1 MALGETLKQNRLAH
15 GWTMQYVAERTHLM
29 ARVIEA
35 LEAEAFD
42 KIPAPV
48 YGRGFIR
55 QYCAL
60 LEIDPQPL
68 LDEYAAICANTA
80 RPSAVR
86 PAVHDLPQRPLEPI
100 HTGGRRTLPPD
111 PSAPPRPA
119 SAHKL
124 VEPAEASFTA
134 VPKPEV
140 LPGAATRADA
150 PRAAE
155 VQPAA
160 PILASSTPTP
170 RPVPQAAVQPQPAPK
185 PVAPTPEPT
194 AEEQPFTLSSDEV
207 PAQPAPAPKAKRHV
221 PVSGHA
227 ALVDPGA
234 PQDET
239 AQSAPSRSIFG
250 PQHPVPDPPSPQV
263 SSIKTGAIACGKAV
277 IAFTHKTI
285 AAIQGL
291 SRPKVRRMGDAPE
304 PLLSRRLILRMLT
317 VAGVLIALTILV
329 LAFRFVFRI
338 SGDAEPEAPITFT
351 LRPVA
356 QPPQPYFE

>member
-35 LEAEAFD
+35 LESEAFD

-68 LDEYAAICANTA
+68 LDEYAAVCAHGT

-155 VQPAA
+155 
-160 PILASSTPTP
+160 
-170 RPVPQAAVQPQPAPK
+170 PVPPPPAPEQ
-185 PVAPTPEPT
+185 PVAPAPQSAAPVPEPP
-194 AEEQPFTLSSDEV
+194 AEEQPFTLAGDEV
-207 PAQPAPAPKAKRHV
+207 PAQPPPAPAPKAKRHI
-221 PVSGHA
+221 PVTGHA

-234 PQDET
+234 PRGET
-239 AQSAPSRSIFG
+239 ARPAAGPARTIFG
-250 PQHPVPDPPSPQV
+250 PQHPVPDPPNPQV
-263 SSIKTGAIACGKAV
+263 GSIKTCLASCVKGV
-277 IAFTHKTI
+277 VAFVSKTV

-291 SRPKVRRMGDAPE
+291 SRPKIRRMGDAPE

-317 VAGVLIALTILV
+317 VAGILIALTILV
-329 LAFRFVFRI
+329 LAFRFVFRL
-338 SGDAEPEAPITFT
+338 SAEAEPEAPIVFAT
-351 LRPVA
+351 RPVA
-356 QPPQPYFE
+356 PAPLPYFE

>member
-1 MALGETLKQNRLAH
+1 MALGEILKQNRLAH

-35 LEAEAFD
+35 LETETFD

-68 LDEYAAICANTA
+68 LDEYAAICANAA

-86 PAVHDLPQRPLEPI
+86 PAVHDLPQHPLEPI

-124 VEPAEASFTA
+124 VEPAAASFTA

-150 PRAAE
+150 PRAVAT
-155 VQPAA
+155 QPSA
-160 PILASSTPTP
+160 PIPP
-170 RPVPQAAVQPQPAPK
+170 
-185 PVAPTPEPT
+185 PVAPAPQPTATQVASTPEPPS
-194 AEEQPFTLSSDEV
+194 EEQPFTLSGDEV
-207 PAQPAPAPKAKRHV
+207 PAQPPPAPAPKAKRHV

-227 ALVDPGA
+227 ALVDPGV

-239 AQSAPSRSIFG
+239 ARTTSARTIFG

-263 SSIKTGAIACGKAV
+263 SSLKTFLASCGKSIV
-277 IAFTHKTI
+277 TFVRKSVV
-285 AAIQGL
+285 AIQGL
-291 SRPKVRRMGDAPE
+291 SRPKIRRMGDAPE

-329 LAFRFVFRI
+329 LAFRFVFRL
-338 SGDAEPEAPITFT
+338 SADAEPEAPITFT